1 MLRITV
7 KTDPIAATLELEGRL
22 TGPWVEELKDCW
34 EGTRK
39 GAAEVRVVLKA
50 VTFID
55 GAGKTLLR
63 SMHREGVKLTGDGC
77 MTKAIV
83 EAITRAESR

>member
-1 MLRITV
+1 MMLRITIQ
-7 KTDPIAATLELEGRL
+7 TDAIGATLELEGRL

-34 EGTRK
+34 ERARK
-39 GAAEVRVVLKA
+39 GEREVSVSLKA

-55 GAGKTLLR
+55 GPGKTLLML
-63 SMHREGVKLTGDGC
+63 MHRHGVKLTGDGC

-83 EAITRAESR
+83 EAITRGEN

>member
-1 MLRITV
+1 MLRITIR
-7 KTDPIAATLELEGRL
+7 TDAIGTTLELEGTL

-34 EGTRK
+34 EEVQK
-39 GAAEVRVVLKA
+39 SKQEVRVTLKA

-55 GAGKTLLR
+55 GPGKTLLR
-63 SMHREGVKLTGDGC
+63 LMHRHGVKLTGDGC

-83 EAITRAESR
+83 EAIIRGENS

>member
-1 MLRITV
+1 MLRITIQ
-7 KTDPIAATLELEGRL
+7 TDAIGTTLELEGRL

-34 EGTRK
+34 GRAREGEQ
-39 GAAEVRVVLKA
+39 EVSVSLKA

-55 GAGKTLLR
+55 GAGKALLR
-63 SMHREGVKLTGDGC
+63 LMHRHGVKLTGDGC

-83 EAITRAESR
+83 ETITRGEN

>member
-1 MLRITV
+1 MLRITIQ
-7 KTDPIAATLELEGRL
+7 TDAIGTTLELEGRL

-34 EGTRK
+34 EEVRRSK
-39 GAAEVRVVLKA
+39 QEVRVTLKA

-55 GAGKTLLR
+55 GGGKALLR
-63 SMHREGVKLTGDGC
+63 LMHRHGVKLTGDGC

-83 EAITRAESR
+83 ETITREEN

>member
-1 MLRITV
+1 MLRITIQ
-7 KTDPIAATLELEGRL
+7 TDAIGTTLELEGTL

-34 EGTRK
+34 EKIRK
-39 GAAEVRVVLKA
+39 SKQEVKVTLKA

-55 GAGKTLLR
+55 GPGKTLLR
-63 SMHREGVKLTGDGC
+63 LMHRHGVTLTGDGC

-83 EAITRAESR
+83 EAIARGEN

>member
-1 MLRITV
+1 MLRITIQ
-7 KTDPIAATLELEGRL
+7 TDAIGTTLELEGRL

-34 EGTRK
+34 EGARK
-39 GAAEVRVVLKA
+39 SERELRVSLKA

-55 GAGKTLLR
+55 GAGKTLLMF
-63 SMHREGVKLTGDGC
+63 MHRHGVKLTGDGC

-83 EAITRAESR
+83 EAITRGENS